1 MYRLSKDASL
11 SFLIGVELLQVCV
24 GRNEVIL
31 NFDRNVRLTILSDFS
46 VSIAGGR
53 SIIYKETITGA
64 VALFP
69 LLHDVIEQAR
79 ATEEGGLFLKFRSGM
94 CVEAFDTSEQYES
107 FWISNGDKQIIV

>member
-1 MYRLSKDASL
+1 MYRLSQDASL

-24 GRNEVIL
+24 GKNEVIL

-46 VSIAGGR
+46 VSVAGGR
-53 SIIYKETITGA
+53 SSIYQEITTGA

-69 LLHDVIEQAR
+69 LLHDVIGQAS
-79 ATEEGGLFLKFRSGM
+79 ATEAGGLFLRFRSGM
-94 CVEAFDTSEQYES
+94 CVEVFDTSEHYES